1 MRKHWSA
8 RVSPNTAENG
18 GAPSEHQA
26 PTIWKIA
33 TLSGNESRPR
43 PAFLL
48 VRALIFCAPE
58 GTRTPNLL
66 IRRSPK
72 PCRRR
77 SPRPASCWSGLR
89 GGRRS
94 SPPSGTIRLRGSHPW
109 LPDCQLS
116 AFPRMGKQSCIPS
129 VERWSGS
136 GSRYGSP
143 SPDWSFRLSSRAIG
157 TRSSTPRSSDLAR
170 YRRPPSGTCRSAV
183 SPRRRPCSDHE

>member
-1 MRKHWSA
+1 MVADLHQESA
-8 RVSPNTAENG
+8 GDVLRRSASRGLAVLLAVR
-18 GAPSEHQA
+18 
-26 PTIWKIA
+26 PT
-33 TLSGNESRPR
+33 
-43 PAFLL
+43 
-48 VRALIFCAPE
+48 E
-58 GTRTPNLL
+58 GDHL

-94 SPPSGTIRLRGSHPW
+94 STPSGTIRLRGSHPW